1 MLTDLFLPLSIVL
14 GLLCYSLIAKCY
26 LMPWLSRQSRKDALT
41 PLLLLHGFRYIGL
54 AFLIHG
60 VTAEVLDPRF
70 ANPAAYGDLLA
81 AFLALLALCTLRL
94 NASVAI
100 PLVWVFNIVGF
111 LDLLNALFQGFRHN
125 AAGHL
130 GSTYFIPAVIV
141 PLLLVTHIIIFKLLL
156 TQPSTAAESS

>member
-1 MLTDLFLPLSIVL
+1 MITDLFLPLSIAI
-14 GLLCYSLIAKCY
+14 GILCYSLIAKWY
-26 LMPWLSRQSRKDALT
+26 FMPWLSRQSRKDALT

-54 AFLIHG
+54 AFLIQG

-81 AFLALLALCTLRL
+81 AVLALLALFALRL
-94 NASVAI
+94 NASIAI

-125 AAGHL
+125 ATGHF

-156 TQPSTAAESS
+156 TRPSPAGASS